1 MKLSFTNN
9 NLLIAL
15 YFIMFA
21 VHFVLWQSLGIG
33 FETTIIRYY
42 LFLTIL
48 FMMVLTIVSIFKMIY
63 PEYLGFVFLGLVM
76 FKLAMVFIIRKKLNI
91 TEIPNYKFH
100 FILPYLFSL
109 FLETV
114 FTVNMIRSVD
124 KKDAEK
130 DEKNQ

>member
-1 MKLSFTNN
+1 MKLNFTNN

-21 VHFVLWQSLGIG
+21 VHFLLWQYLGIG
-33 FETTIIRYY
+33 FETTLIRYY

-48 FMMVLTIVSIFKMIY
+48 FMMVLTIVSIFKKIY

-114 FTVNMIRSVD
+114 FTVNMIRSAD
-124 KKDAEK
+124 KKDPEK

>member
-1 MKLSFTNN
+1 MKLNFTNN

-21 VHFVLWQSLGIG
+21 LHFLLWQCLGIG
-33 FETTIIRYY
+33 FETTLIRYY

-48 FMMVLTIVSIFKMIY
+48 FMMVLTIVSIFKKIY

-91 TEIPNYKFH
+91 TEIPNFKFH

-114 FTVNMIRSVD
+114 FTVNMIRSAD
-124 KKDAEK
+124 KKDPEK

>member
-1 MKLSFTNN
+1 MKLNFTNN

-21 VHFVLWQSLGIG
+21 VHFLLWQYLGIG
-33 FETTIIRYY
+33 FETTLIRYY

-48 FMMVLTIVSIFKMIY
+48 FMMVLTIVSIFKKIY

-109 FLETV
+109 FLETL
-114 FTVNMIRSVD
+114 FTVNMIRSTD
-124 KKDAEK
+124 KKDPEK
-130 DEKNQ
+130 DEKYQ

>member
-1 MKLSFTNN
+1 
-9 NLLIAL
+9 
-15 YFIMFA
+15 
-21 VHFVLWQSLGIG
+21 
-33 FETTIIRYY
+33 
-42 LFLTIL
+42 
-48 FMMVLTIVSIFKMIY
+48 
-63 PEYLGFVFLGLVM
+63 M

-114 FTVNMIRSVD
+114 FTVNMIRSAD
-124 KKDAEK
+124 KKEPEK